1 MTLDCTGI
9 FCYVD
14 DFLKELDVRTN
25 FITDEQKKLHVK
37 AGSIRTK

>member
-1 MTLDCTGI
+1 MTLDCTEI

-25 FITDEQKKLHVK
+25 FIKDEQKKLYVK
-37 AGSIRTK
+37 EGSITTK